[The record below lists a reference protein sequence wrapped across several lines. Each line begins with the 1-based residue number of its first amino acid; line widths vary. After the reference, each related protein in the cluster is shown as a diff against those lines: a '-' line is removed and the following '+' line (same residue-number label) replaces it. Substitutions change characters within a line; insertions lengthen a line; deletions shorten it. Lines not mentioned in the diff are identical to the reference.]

1 MIILTHVLLLA
12 SMRRPSFLSVPE
24 QTSNN
29 PSTSSGTIG
38 SKSVSYTSIGYRQKA
53 AALMEQIKGDVKRQ
67 KRVFSGDSELSH
79 VTTHVE
85 DNTNSSL
92 AGSVKIV
99 PEGKENHSH
108 SHRRTSSKSSTSR
121 SRPSPRKSN
130 KRATDDGD
138 LVHNI
143 SRLSIDEQRPIVNV
157 TLISPTDVPPLA
169 PHPPSS
175 LAPPAYPSTS
185 IRIMTNEDLN
195 RFVSSSTASG
205 TTLTAGSA
213 PSFVKHAGPA
223 HIRTIAPTDLP
234 ALPEQFGD
242 MLFDK
247 VMMRWVKN
255 TARAT
260 MGAERSLGQAGEV
273 SDDPFGDIES
283 LRDDSRAGEGDVGE
297 DDDEHQF
304 RAGEAAGV
312 PEMSIIEEQ
321 SEVEDEEEMELSNFS
336 TDASAHIVHV
346 MTGVETDGYEDET
359 TDSEDAADDLHTATQ
374 AEINDIDFDS
384 EFEDS
389 PSRNSIRSV
398 RSAAP
403 SPQRALQV
411 HHSHAHAQQHLSHSH
426 SQQRL
431 SHSHSQR
438 EQQQHQSHSQ
448 QFLSVQTQIITQT
461 TTLSTPNRGSGAVP
475 AGTPVIKSALKTP
488 RGSAGTTP
496 TSAMRSADR
505 RRYQTPSQRLS
516 HGRSVSFSDGKREG
530 PIQGM
535 HARSIKL
542 RRVR

>member
-1 MIILTHVLLLA
+1 
-12 SMRRPSFLSVPE
+12 
-24 QTSNN
+24 
-29 PSTSSGTIG
+29 
-38 SKSVSYTSIGYRQKA
+38 
-53 AALMEQIKGDVKRQ
+53 MEQIKGDVKRQ

-85 DNTNSSL
+85 DNTNSSS
-92 AGSVKIV
+92 AGSAKVV
-99 PEGKENHSH
+99 ADGKENRSH
-108 SHRRTSSKSSTSR
+108 SHRRTSSKSSTAR
-121 SRPSPRKSN
+121 SRPSPRKTN
-130 KRATDDGD
+130 KRVTDDGD

-143 SRLSIDEQRPIVNV
+143 SRLSLEEQRPIVNV
-157 TLISPTDVPPLA
+157 TLIPPADVPPPTLL
-169 PHPPSS
+169 PPSS

-185 IRIMTNEDLN
+185 IRITTNEDLN

-260 MGAERSLGQAGEV
+260 MGAERSLGQVGEV

-283 LRDDSRAGEGDVGE
+283 LRDESRVAEGDVG
-297 DDDEHQF
+297 DVDEEQF
-304 RAGEAAGV
+304 GAEEPAGV

-321 SEVEDEEEMELSNFS
+321 SEIEDEEEMELSNFS

-359 TDSEDAADDLHTATQ
+359 TDSEDAADDLHTTTQ

-411 HHSHAHAQQHLSHSH
+411 HHSHSHAQQQHLSHSHSHAQQQQHLSHSH
-426 SQQRL
+426 SQ
-431 SHSHSQR
+431 R
-438 EQQQHQSHSQ
+438 E

-461 TTLSTPNRGSGAVP
+461 TTTLSTPNRGAGAAP

-516 HGRSVSFSDGKREG
+516 HARSVSFSDGKREG

-535 HARSIKL
+535 HALPIRH
-542 RRVR
+542 RRAR